1 MTDDTPR
8 EVEGPWQTTPEGLMS
23 PEGVTISFQRYVAP
37 LNGFITGAP
46 PSCGALPLGRGA
58 GAILLPVAAAEAFW
72 IGAEGPA
79 STHLIIS
86 PESRSNG
93 RLTGGLIASS
103 NLAARIDAVPVFQC
117 YAGLPRDAG
126 GWWSFQR
133 RGALYQPLCRS
144 LAFAIRSPPSLDTSA
159 EQPVLNLVRVR
170 LVSYAAFRLCTTM
183 PPPDPIDAG
192 FAYKDWLLP

>member
-1 MTDDTPR
+1 MPR
-8 EVEGPWQTTPEGLMS
+8 EVEGPWRTTLEGLVS

-46 PSCGALPLGRGA
+46 PSCGALPLGRCA
-58 GAILLPVAAAEAFW
+58 EAILLPVALAEAFW
-72 IGAEGPA
+72 IGAEGAA

-86 PESRSNG
+86 PESRSSG
-93 RLTGGLIASS
+93 RLTCRPIESS
-103 NLAARIDAVPVFQC
+103 NWVARNDGMPVFQC

-144 LAFAIRSPPSLDTSA
+144 LAFAIRRPLTLAKSA
-159 EQPVLNLVRVR
+159 GQPVLNPVRVR
-170 LVSYAAFRLCTTM
+170 LVSYAAFRLFTRMT
-183 PPPDPIDAG
+183 PPNPIDAD
-192 FAYKDWLLP
+192 FAYKDWRLP